1 MGMDD
6 AGGEGLKDRLSSGG
20 QDTLGELA
28 QSLLD
33 NPWFKQVLEVA
44 LDARDRAS
52 QAGASAM
59 RNLNVPT
66 AADVDR
72 LGRRLRA
79 VSERLEAVEDKLDEL
94 ARELAELRRSQ
105 ASGQASKGRPP
116 NPPGQL

>member
-1 MGMDD
+1 MCMEDPGD
-6 AGGEGLKDRLSSGG
+6 EGLKDRLSSRGE
-20 QDTLGELA
+20 DALGDFA
-28 QSLLD
+28 QALLD

-44 LDARDRAS
+44 LEARERAS

-59 RNLNVPT
+59 RNLNVPA

-94 ARELAELRRSQ
+94 GRELAELRRGQQ
-105 ASGQASKGRPP
+105 AEPAPGTTDP
-116 NPPGQL
+116 NPPGRL

>member
-1 MGMDD
+1 MDET
-6 AGGEGLKDRLSSGG
+6 GGEGLKDRLSSRGE
-20 QDTLGELA
+20 DALSELA
-28 QSLLD
+28 QALLD
-33 NPWFKQVLEVA
+33 NPWFKQALEMA
-44 LDARDRAS
+44 FEARERAS

-94 ARELAELRRSQ
+94 SRELAEIRRSQ
-105 ASGQASKGRPP
+105 GSGTRVQ
-116 NPPGQL
+116 